1 MCVSYGLVNICCWWI
16 FKQLKDGFASL
27 IRIAYLNI
35 LGAELVPK
43 LLHGFQQRYPKIR
56 FELVQGNHT
65 FISNRMENGE
75 CDLLISSAKLESD
88 AYEWIP
94 MRTVPL
100 YVVVPLNWIP

>member
-1 MCVSYGLVNICCWWI
+1 MP
-16 FKQLKDGFASL
+16 KL
-27 IRIAYLNI
+27 IR
-35 LGAELVPK
+35 
-43 LLHGFQQRYPKIR
+43 GFQQRYPKIR

-100 YVVVPLNWIP
+100 YMWLFLLLIVLRSGRISA